1 MQRRHRTVTAAHP
14 SRVMPLGFQCLHP
27 EGMAENSPRFQPW
40 VNECETI
47 SSPGGTEEFVSKRS
61 VAPSRAWSVRC
72 TSIPPIN
79 QWAIFGR
86 PCGTG
91 TAHVASNPSNIGRDG
106 CATEFSLRDILH
118 SWNRFRRTGLIWSR
132 GEAALRFSLRHRWSR
147 PRFVKRQNI
156 GLMPLPMLVTVK
168 T

>member
-1 MQRRHRTVTAAHP
+1 MLTLRAPLTGEPDAGNPPVRFGGRGEAHP
-14 SRVMPLGFQCLHP
+14 SSLPLF
-27 EGMAENSPRFQPW
+27 
-40 VNECETI
+40 
-47 SSPGGTEEFVSKRS
+47 
-61 VAPSRAWSVRC
+61 
-72 TSIPPIN
+72 
-79 QWAIFGR
+79 FGR

-132 GEAALRFSLRHRWSR
+132 GEAAQRFSLRHRWSR